1 MNYHTVSCE
10 MHSELELAIM
20 HGQNLKIYYLN
31 EIDKIAIEAEIKPHD
46 IVTRGNKT
54 KQLEQQQSGEFL
66 LGTDSAGNPF
76 EIRLDFI
83 QSYCAC

>member
-1 MNYHTVSCE
+1 MNYHPVSCE

-20 HGQNLKIYYLN
+20 HGQRLKIHYLN
-31 EIDKIAIEAEIKPHD
+31 GLDNKLTEVDITPYD

-54 KQLEQQQSGEFL
+54 NQPEQHISGEFL
-66 LGTDSAGNPF
+66 LCTDSTGNSI

-83 QSYCAC
+83 QSYSYL